1 MWKIK
6 FEFVYIF
13 VFFNI
18 MKVNG
23 DHGFQAAKKKKKIQ
37 VLYNQY
43 FKSSETFLLIRLEC
57 NFLLFT

>member
-23 DHGFQAAKKKKKIQ
+23 DHGFQAAKKKKK
-37 VLYNQY
+37 N
-43 FKSSETFLLIRLEC
+43 SSLI
-57 NFLLFT
+57 